1 MVRVSAVGLS
11 MVALSTASVGSA
23 AESASRIIDRTV
35 VCKTTGTGFPDA
47 VRLITASATP
57 RLPDTNAFPTAGVT
71 NGDETG
77 GPLVGAGVRTGRA
90 AIGTGSTT
98 GEVRIS
104 DESAGR
110 CTQTRIR
117 VPLASKGLRGGPA
130 GEVGD
135 AYKCNVPAKVVI
147 RVRAVFRRPTS
158 FRPDARFNQVVARGD
173 IRVGYLVVATL
184 RGRRPLAFISL
195 HDASGTA
202 RIFAAPGC
210 ARSQ

>member
-1 MVRVSAVGLS
+1 VAVTTV
-11 MVALSTASVGSA
+11 VAALLAPVATG
-23 AESASRIIDRTV
+23 AEFASRIIDRTV
-35 VCKTTGTGFPDA
+35 VCKMTGIGFPDTA
-47 VRLITASATP
+47 RLVTASATP
-57 RLPDTNAFPTAGVT
+57 RLPDSDASPTAGVT

-90 AIGTGSTT
+90 AVGTGSTT
-98 GEVRIS
+98 GEARIS
-104 DESAGR
+104 DESGRR

-117 VPLASKGLRGGPA
+117 VPLSSKGLRGGPA
-130 GEVGD
+130 GEIGN
-135 AYKCNVPAKVVI
+135 AYKCNVPAKVLI
-147 RVRAVFRRPTS
+147 RVRAVFKRPTS
-158 FRPDARFNQVVARGD
+158 FRPDARFNQAVARGD
-173 IRVGYLVVATL
+173 ISIGYLAVATL